1 MDPKEKLSRDD
12 FPDELREQFA
22 VVERRLWKVET
33 TMAVCLAA
41 AGLFGSYLVLFFSD
55 RLWDSPG
62 WLRVGLLVSGIA
74 TTVGAIFWWTS
85 RWVFHRRDTR
95 ALARLVQ
102 RRYRRLGDRLLGIVE
117 LAEEEKRPAVFSPAL
132 YRAAIGQVAGEAL
145 KLDFK
150 QTVSPRPARRRAVIA
165 FALILIAVT
174 GWAILPEAGLNSLR
188 RWGLPGA
195 EITRHTLIHLAGF
208 PAERVVA
215 KGEPFEVGGS
225 VEFRSF
231 WEPPTGSA
239 RFRDNQ
245 PLSAD
250 IADGKVKFSVP
261 GQVEDGDLT
270 VSVGDAEHAVAIRP
284 VSRPAMRELHARIA
298 LPDYLKYP
306 MQNEIV
312 QAGYLPVLR
321 GSTVQFQ
328 GRVSRN
334 LNEAQVAID
343 EVGTPMQVRNESF
356 ASPEHKVDDTAHFA
370 FTWRDE
376 HDLAGAAAWQLNIEP
391 TEDTA
396 PRPDLGSLGRSL
408 AILETEVLELKASVH
423 DDFGIKET
431 GLEWRALGQAEEQK
445 PKAVAALTK
454 EAASPQ
460 ETEMEADFHFS
471 PAVLGIERDTTV
483 ELAVWATDHMPGRE
497 PARTQ
502 PIQLHILG
510 TEDHAE
516 MVRQKLEEVLQDLEE
531 VSRTEENI
539 AEDTRELAQKDDDD
553 LAKRK
558 TNEKIKETADN
569 QRDNAEELKDLAR
582 EGAKA
587 LMEAMR
593 NPAFD
598 EQTLRDWAQ
607 NLNSMNEL
615 ADQQMKQAQSKL
627 GQAAQESQPQDKK
640 ENLADALEEEEEAL
654 DELADLQDK
663 VNKDLDNLQALT
675 LAQRLR
681 KLGKE
686 ELALRKKI
694 KDIIQETIGL
704 MPEDLPERYTRANT
718 RFTKSQGRTQEKAV
732 ELQGEISRFYERTGK
747 GQYGEVS
754 KEMETEQTG
763 EALAEIETQIESN
776 INMLA
781 IRNLGNWAGKFEGWA
796 EMLEPPKPE
805 DDGGGQGGGQ
815 GGGEKKEN
823 NLMKLLFS
831 MLRLRESELRHQQQT
846 TLVEQQ
852 KGDAE
857 TYKKGVERLSKMHA
871 DSMLELN
878 RLQFENAE
886 PAMLDPLQETF
897 DAMEITDNF
906 LEKPQTDVATTTSQA
921 NTIRHMS
928 DVINLINE
936 EIKRDQNQQGQ
947 SKAQQEMA
955 FMMAMMAMKQQM
967 GQGMQQG
974 QTAGGSQA
982 GGSTDRVAS
991 GLTGDAAGREDASRT
1006 ISRGSGAATKLPEE
1020 FRDALQGY
1028 FEAVEAIEGG
1038 EQP

>member
-62 WLRVGLLVSGIA
+62 WLRVGLLVTGIA

-117 LAEEEKRPAVFSPAL
+117 LADEEKRPVVFSPAL

-396 PRPDLGSLGRSL
+396 PRPDLGSLSRSL

-502 PIQLHILG
+502 PIQLHICLLY
-510 TEDHAE
+510 T
-516 MVRQKLEEVLQDLEE
+516 
-531 VSRTEENI
+531 SPSP
-539 AEDTRELAQKDDDD
+539 
-553 LAKRK
+553 
-558 TNEKIKETADN
+558 
-569 QRDNAEELKDLAR
+569 RD
-582 EGAKA
+582 
-587 LMEAMR
+587 
-593 NPAFD
+593 
-598 EQTLRDWAQ
+598 
-607 NLNSMNEL
+607 S
-615 ADQQMKQAQSKL
+615 
-627 GQAAQESQPQDKK
+627 
-640 ENLADALEEEEEAL
+640 
-654 DELADLQDK
+654 
-663 VNKDLDNLQALT
+663 
-675 LAQRLR
+675 
-681 KLGKE
+681 
-686 ELALRKKI
+686 
-694 KDIIQETIGL
+694 
-704 MPEDLPERYTRANT
+704 
-718 RFTKSQGRTQEKAV
+718 
-732 ELQGEISRFYERTGK
+732 
-747 GQYGEVS
+747 
-754 KEMETEQTG
+754 
-763 EALAEIETQIESN
+763 
-776 INMLA
+776 
-781 IRNLGNWAGKFEGWA
+781 
-796 EMLEPPKPE
+796 
-805 DDGGGQGGGQ
+805 
-815 GGGEKKEN
+815 
-823 NLMKLLFS
+823 
-831 MLRLRESELRHQQQT
+831 
-846 TLVEQQ
+846 
-852 KGDAE
+852 
-857 TYKKGVERLSKMHA
+857 
-871 DSMLELN
+871 
-878 RLQFENAE
+878 
-886 PAMLDPLQETF
+886 
-897 DAMEITDNF
+897 
-906 LEKPQTDVATTTSQA
+906 
-921 NTIRHMS
+921 
-928 DVINLINE
+928 
-936 EIKRDQNQQGQ
+936 
-947 SKAQQEMA
+947 
-955 FMMAMMAMKQQM
+955 
-967 GQGMQQG
+967 
-974 QTAGGSQA
+974 
-982 GGSTDRVAS
+982 
-991 GLTGDAAGREDASRT
+991 
-1006 ISRGSGAATKLPEE
+1006 
-1020 FRDALQGY
+1020 
-1028 FEAVEAIEGG
+1028 
-1038 EQP
+1038 